1 MALCFSINAT
11 TLPQHHHGKLNYRSN
26 KKCLESVRN
35 LVKTTG
41 VASVVSAPQE
51 SLQKGNWVKLI
62 CGASFEDVVDVRNLS
77 LVYTLAGVDCIDC
90 AADASIVNAVNE
102 GIEAARE
109 IVYLRKPWVMISV
122 NDDEDLH
129 FRKAEFDPEECPLD
143 CSRPCETICP
153 ASAISLQQH
162 QSTTELSH
170 GTETLNVLKGGVI
183 TERCYGCGRCFPV
196 CPYDKIRMAMY
207 TRDAAATAELLKRN
221 DVDAIEIHT
230 GGRQTAP
237 FEGLWNDLGNS
248 TGYLKL
254 VAVSLP
260 YAGDSTIS
268 SMNTIYTMMEP
279 HLPCLNL
286 WQLDGRPMSGDI
298 GRGATRESIAFAACL
313 AAVKDKPHGF
323 FQLAG
328 GTNAHT
334 VEGLKKEGLFQ
345 TTLVA
350 ENSKD
355 NRSMPTSLA
364 SSHALIGG
372 IAYGGYARK
381 IVGRVLS
388 SMRSQHG
395 LVHIEDYP
403 EHLLQALANA
413 LDLVGTVKCYDPC
426 QFGVLYTMATGQLFS
441 RTTQA
446 LFYNYKQLPIQ
457 RMLDFDFLC
466 GRELPSVAGIINP
479 GAEGFQKLFFGQE
492 EIAIPVH
499 STVEAACTAH
509 PTADVFINFASF
521 RSAAASSMAALK
533 QPTVRV
539 VAIIAEGVPQADTKQ
554 LIACA
559 RANNKVVIGPATVGG
574 IQAGAFK
581 IGGMS
586 NELYNAIARVTD
598 GIYEGIAIGG
608 DVFPGST
615 LSDHVLRFN
624 NIPQVKMMVVLGELG
639 GRDEYSLVEALKQG
653 KGAKSGGELES
664 PQAKT
669 QALKDAGAVVPT
681 SYEAFETAIRKHLR
695 NWLVY
700 VSSSNSP
707 NLVKEENFPNQKR
720 YTQVD
725 EGKITPVKEFTPPQ
739 VPEDLNIAIKSGK
752 VRAPTHI
759 ISTISDERGEE
770 PCYAGVP
777 MSSIVEQG
785 YGVGDVIS
793 LLWFKRS
800 LPRYCTHFME
810 ACSQLVPGL
819 EAPLMMLLGSPYEF
833 VEGMKKKGIR
843 VPGIGHSSYYLSL
856 EKERGD
862 NRDKRVELLQ
872 RFARTHFPS
881 VKYMEYA
888 VQVETYTLS
897 KANNLVLNIDGA
909 IGSLFLDLLAGSR
922 MFTKPEI
929 DEIVGIGYL
938 NGLFVLARSIG
949 LIGHTFDQKRLKQP
963 LYRRHPWEDVLYT
976 K

>member
-11 TLPQHHHGKLNYRSN
+11 TLPEHPHGKVNYRSN
-26 KKCLESVRN
+26 KKCLGSVRN
-35 LVKTTG
+35 LVRTTG
-41 VASVVSAPQE
+41 VASVVSGPQE

-230 GGRQTAP
+230 GGRQTAS

-313 AAVKDKPHGF
+313 AAVKDKPRGF

-426 QFGVLYTMATGQLFS
+426 T
-441 RTTQA
+441 
-446 LFYNYKQLPIQ
+446 
-457 RMLDFDFLC
+457 
-466 GRELPSVAGIINP
+466 
-479 GAEGFQKLFFGQE
+479 
-492 EIAIPVH
+492 
-499 STVEAACTAH
+499 
-509 PTADVFINFASF
+509 
-521 RSAAASSMAALK
+521 
-533 QPTVRV
+533 
-539 VAIIAEGVPQADTKQ
+539 
-554 LIACA
+554 
-559 RANNKVVIGPATVGG
+559 
-574 IQAGAFK
+574 
-581 IGGMS
+581 
-586 NELYNAIARVTD
+586 
-598 GIYEGIAIGG
+598 
-608 DVFPGST
+608 
-615 LSDHVLRFN
+615 
-624 NIPQVKMMVVLGELG
+624 
-639 GRDEYSLVEALKQG
+639 
-653 KGAKSGGELES
+653 
-664 PQAKT
+664 
-669 QALKDAGAVVPT
+669 
-681 SYEAFETAIRKHLR
+681 
-695 NWLVY
+695 
-700 VSSSNSP
+700 
-707 NLVKEENFPNQKR
+707 
-720 YTQVD
+720 
-725 EGKITPVKEFTPPQ
+725 
-739 VPEDLNIAIKSGK
+739 
-752 VRAPTHI
+752 
-759 ISTISDERGEE
+759 
-770 PCYAGVP
+770 
-777 MSSIVEQG
+777 
-785 YGVGDVIS
+785 
-793 LLWFKRS
+793 
-800 LPRYCTHFME
+800 
-810 ACSQLVPGL
+810 
-819 EAPLMMLLGSPYEF
+819 
-833 VEGMKKKGIR
+833 
-843 VPGIGHSSYYLSL
+843 
-856 EKERGD
+856 
-862 NRDKRVELLQ
+862 
-872 RFARTHFPS
+872 
-881 VKYMEYA
+881 
-888 VQVETYTLS
+888 
-897 KANNLVLNIDGA
+897 
-909 IGSLFLDLLAGSR
+909 
-922 MFTKPEI
+922 
-929 DEIVGIGYL
+929 
-938 NGLFVLARSIG
+938 
-949 LIGHTFDQKRLKQP
+949 
-963 LYRRHPWEDVLYT
+963 
-976 K
+976 